1 MDCYLLLQEVF
12 PTQEPNPHLLHWQ
25 EDSSPWATVEVKR
38 YLLVIKTQKKLKQ
51 FTWKG
56 NLDSGE
62 IYNLSQGSEKHQE
75 EYKVWGNRESII
87 L

>member
-1 MDCYLLLQEVF
+1 M
-12 PTQEPNPHLLHWQ
+12 
-25 EDSSPWATVEVKR
+25 EVKR
-38 YLLVIKTQKKLKQ
+38 YLLVIKTQKELKQ